1 MKNRVH
7 VFAAV
12 SESLCYLCVYW
23 IVAAT
28 MILAHKGWSMG
39 LLWPLAWSLLC
50 AMADVLILKKERSF
64 AFLMLLGVGMSAVG
78 LLFFIVISGVKM
90 TGLHVVTLAVGA
102 GMASGLPLY
111 YLVNKPQLSKHL
123 NALDILLIAFVWLL
137 LVQSGYEFAAGT
149 DLLIAVVLLV
159 DAAAAVGLRMNAD
172 GGVAGAWKA
181 VVAALVS
188 ALAVAAL
195 VALLVALFSRSAA
208 LTGGILGALG
218 AGFRWIGS
226 LLRGFFAW
234 FSGLF
239 YRERKYYEL
248 GNADFELPSVAG
260 LDETVQIGQQSMA
273 WLGVTA
279 GVLVLALLVALLI
292 VMRKDKW
299 KLSAEGQSESFA
311 AQTSRMTGGLR
322 RRWREWLDSLRFWWA
337 ARLRRDTP
345 PGLLVALQRKA
356 RRQKHPR
363 REGETIRAFIARMA
377 PDGSL
382 SVLADDLERHFYGK
396 QAYRLTTAQCR
407 ALRRTVEKG

>member
-7 VFAAV
+7 IFAAV

-23 IVAAT
+23 IIAAT
-28 MILAHKGWSMG
+28 MILAHKGWSMA

-50 AMADVLILKKERSF
+50 AMADVLILKKERGF

-78 LLFFIVISGVKM
+78 LLFFIVISGAKV
-90 TGLHVVTLAVGA
+90 TGLHLLTLAVGA

-137 LVQSGYEFAAGT
+137 LVQAGYDFAAGT
-149 DLLIAVVLLV
+149 DLLIAAVLLV

-181 VVAALVS
+181 VVAALLS

-195 VALLVALFSRSAA
+195 VALLTALFSRSAA
-208 LTGGILGALG
+208 LTGGFLGALG
-218 AGFRWIGS
+218 ALFRWFGS

-239 YRERKYYEL
+239 YRKPKYYEM
-248 GNADFELPSVAG
+248 GEVDFELPSVAG
-260 LDETVQIGQQSMA
+260 LDETVQLGQQSMA

-279 GVLVLALLVALLI
+279 GVLVLAVLIALLI
-292 VMRKDKW
+292 VMRRDKW
-299 KLSAEGQSESFA
+299 KLAADGQSETVS

-322 RRWREWLDSLRFWWA
+322 QRWREWLDALRFQWT

-356 RRQKHPR
+356 RRKKMPR
-363 REGETIRAFIARMA
+363 RDGETVRAFIARMA
-377 PDGSL
+377 PDGTL
-382 SVLADDLERHFYGK
+382 TALADDLERHFYGK
-396 QAYRLTTAQCR
+396 QPYRLTAAQCR
-407 ALRRTVEKG
+407 DLRRTVEKG

>member
-7 VFAAV
+7 IFAAV

-28 MILAHKGWSMG
+28 MILAHKGWSMA

-50 AMADVLILKKERSF
+50 AMADVLILKKERGF
-64 AFLMLLGVGMSAVG
+64 AFLMLLGVSMGAAG
-78 LLFFIVISGVKM
+78 LAFFIVIAGVKM
-90 TGLHVVTLAVGA
+90 TGLHVLTLAVGA
-102 GMASGLPLY
+102 GMAAGLPLY
-111 YLVNKPQLSKHL
+111 YLVNRPQLSRHL
-123 NALDILLIAFVWLL
+123 NALDILLLAFVWLL
-137 LVQSGYEFAAGT
+137 LVQAGYDFAAGT
-149 DLLIAVVLLV
+149 DLLIAAVLLV
-159 DAAAAVGLRMNAD
+159 DAAAAVGLRINAD

-181 VVAALVS
+181 VVAALLS

-195 VALLVALFSRSAA
+195 VALLTALFSRSAA
-208 LTGGILGALG
+208 LTGGFLGALG
-218 AGFRWIGS
+218 VGFRWFGS
-226 LLRGFFAW
+226 LLKSFFTW

-239 YRERKYYEL
+239 YRTPKYHEL
-248 GNADFELPSVAG
+248 GEVDFELPSVAG

-279 GVLVLALLVALLI
+279 GVLVLAVLVALLI

-299 KLSAEGQSESFA
+299 SLTADGQTESFA
-311 AQTSRMTGGLR
+311 ARTSRMTGGLR
-322 RRWREWLDSLRFWWA
+322 RRWQEWLDALRFRWT

-356 RRQKHPR
+356 RRQKKPR
-363 REGETIRAFIARMA
+363 RDGETIRAFITRMA

-382 SVLADDLERHFYGK
+382 TVLADDLERHFYGK
-396 QAYRLTTAQCR
+396 QSYRLTAAQCR